1 MKTKLSVFCDSVME
15 AGWLLA
21 LLVVPLYFNVYS
33 SRVFEPDKLSILRS
47 IALVMIGAWV
57 IRFAEQGLGLAGERP
72 QERDEVNREISSQDS
87 SHQPSLFE
95 RLIGIPLAAP
105 TFLTII
111 IYFLST
117 VFSIAP
123 RISLWGSYMRL
134 QGTYTTLSY
143 IVIFFIVLQ
152 NLRTRAQLDRLL
164 NVVIITSLPISLY
177 GILQHFRLDS
187 LPWSGDTVLRV
198 ASNMGNAIFVAAYL
212 IMAIPITL
220 ARLVDHFNAL
230 LDEETGTAADAILTG
245 SYAFIFVVQLICT
258 FFTQSRGPWLGLFGG
273 IYFFVLLLLVWL
285 RRTAPDQSRLSVR
298 ELLTALAFAI
308 LSVPV
313 GVIPAYVILAALRRG
328 MRWLWVSFCIQSVI
342 LASFLVVFN
351 LPNNPFVGLREMPY
365 IGRLGNLFQTEEG
378 TGKVRVL
385 IWEGAVKLI
394 AANPFRAIF
403 GYGPETMHVAYNPY
417 YPPDLAHYEARNA
430 SPDRSHNET
439 FDALVITGVIGF
451 LIYMWLFTAVF
462 YYGLKWLGFMETRG
476 QRNLFLALGIGGAVA
491 ATVLA
496 AIIDREFRFVGVA
509 LPAGFISGIALYLM
523 IVAFLAHGQSREGEH
538 RFRQI
543 LLIALL
549 ATIVGHFIEIHFG
562 IAIAATR
569 TYFWIFA
576 ALLVAIGMGW
586 IREQEPA
593 LEPAYRSTAAS
604 QQIDSRRRKKKRS
617 KRETL
622 VSQPITTRQ
631 AAIQPNPMMELIA
644 RTILVSVLL
653 CTLGFEFVAN
663 PMGEMDSLRIISLS
677 LTTLAPRGSPQIVA
691 YGVLWMFVL
700 TWLVA
705 GMITIA
711 SILILYRQRSQSAS
725 WLFQAFGVY
734 ALITLL
740 VFLVFLFTHTSLI
753 KPGQDIA
760 NTVIFYYLFLAFS
773 LLALAIAL
781 TLPKSLPVRFWQKSN
796 LWLYPLIAVGIALAI
811 FTTNVSIVR
820 ADIYYKQGLKLEEE
834 RRWDASI
841 ALYSKAIA
849 WAPDQDYYYLFLGRA
864 MLEKA
869 VAVTTPEERA
879 TWLEQSRAALEKAKD
894 LNPLNTDH
902 FANLGRL
909 YRTWADYAATSDERQ
924 EKLQIALGYYEK
936 AASLSPHNAQI
947 INEWGLAYLALGDMS
962 EALEKFEY
970 SLRLDQKFDMTYLLL
985 GNYYSMTGDR
995 EKAIE
1000 NYEKAVEINPEQVQA
1015 YASLGMLYYEQG
1027 ALTKAIEANQKAI
1040 ALAPNLIQ
1048 AHSTLGKIYYDQGML
1063 TEAIQANLN
1072 VLDFAPDDLVSHR
1085 NLAILYQQIG
1095 QYELALEEARIALG
1109 LSPESEKPAMQ
1120 TFIQQLEQMVEQT
1133 ATSTTR

>member
-1 MKTKLSVFCDSVME
+1 MKTKLGAFCDSVME
-15 AGWLLA
+15 TGWLLA

-57 IRFAEQGLGLAGERP
+57 IKFAEQGLGLVGEKAP
-72 QERDEVNREISSQDS
+72 ESEGNGKMAPRESSQRL
-87 SHQPSLFE
+87 SLFE
-95 RLIGIPLAAP
+95 RVIRVPLILP

-111 IYFLST
+111 IYLLST
-117 VFSIAP
+117 VFSVAP

-164 NVVIITSLPISLY
+164 NAVVITSLPISLY

-220 ARLVDHFNAL
+220 ARLIDHFNAL

-285 RRTAPDQSRLSVR
+285 RRTAPDQSRLSMH
-298 ELLTALAFAI
+298 ELLTALAFAVVS
-308 LSVPV
+308 LPV
-313 GVIPAYVILAALRRG
+313 GVIPAYVVLAAFRRG
-328 MRWLWVSFCIQSVI
+328 MRWLWLSFCIQSLI

-351 LPNNPFVGLREMPY
+351 LPNNPFMGLREMPY

-439 FDALVITGVIGF
+439 FDALVITGAVGF

-462 YYGLKWLGFMETRG
+462 YYGLKWLGFMETRR
-476 QRNLFLALGIGGAVA
+476 QRNLFLALGIGGAAA

-509 LPAGFISGIALYLM
+509 LPAGFISGIAAYLM
-523 IVAFLAHGQSREGEH
+523 IVAFFAHGQSRERED

-576 ALLVAIGMGW
+576 ALLVVIGMGW
-586 IREQEPA
+586 FQKEEPA
-593 LEPAYRSTAAS
+593 LEPVYRPATTS
-604 QQIDSRRRKKKRS
+604 QELYSRRRKKKRS
-617 KRETL
+617 RREAF
-622 VSQPITTRQ
+622 VSQPVSTHGVATE
-631 AAIQPNPMMELIA
+631 PNPMLELIT
-644 RTILVSVLL
+644 RTLLVSVLL

-677 LTTLAPRGSPQIVA
+677 LTTLAPRGSPHIIA

-705 GMITIA
+705 GMVAIA
-711 SILILYRQRSQSAS
+711 SILILYRQRQQGVS
-725 WLFQAFGVY
+725 WLLQAFGVY

-740 VFLVFLFTHTSLI
+740 VFLIFLFTHTSLI
-753 KPGQDIA
+753 KPNRDIA
-760 NTVIFYYLFLAFS
+760 NTVVFYYLFLGLS
-773 LLALAIAL
+773 LLFLSIVL
-781 TLPKSLPVRFWQKSN
+781 TVQKSLPVQFWQKSN
-796 LWLYPLIAVGIALAI
+796 LWLYPILAAGIALAI
-811 FTTNVSIVR
+811 FTTNVSIVK

-834 RRWDASI
+834 QRWDASI

-864 MLEKA
+864 LMEKA
-869 VAVTTPEERA
+869 IAVTTPEERA

-909 YRTWADYAATSDERQ
+909 YRTWADYAATPEERQ
-924 EKLQIALGYYEK
+924 EKLQTALGYYEK

-947 INEWGLAYLALGDMS
+947 INEWGLTYLVLGDMPN
-962 EALEKFEY
+962 ALEKFEY
-970 SLRLDQKFDMTYLLL
+970 SLSLDQKFDMTYVLL
-985 GNYYSMTGDR
+985 GNYYSITGDR

-1015 YASLGMLYYEQG
+1015 YASLGLLYYEQG
-1027 ALTKAIEANQKAI
+1027 AITKAIEANQKAI

-1085 NLAILYQQIG
+1085 NLAILYQQTG
-1095 QYELALEEARIALG
+1095 QYELALEEARIALS
-1109 LSPESEKPAMQ
+1109 LSPESEKPTMQ
-1120 TFIQQLEQMVEQT
+1120 AFIQQLEQMIGQIVT
-1133 ATSTTR
+1133 PTTQ